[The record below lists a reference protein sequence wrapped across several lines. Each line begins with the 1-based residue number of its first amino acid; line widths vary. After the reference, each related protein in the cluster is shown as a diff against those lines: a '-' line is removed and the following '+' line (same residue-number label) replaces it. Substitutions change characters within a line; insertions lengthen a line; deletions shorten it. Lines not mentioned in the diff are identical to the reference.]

1 MRPPAARSKG
11 SSAGEPHPRHTHAPT
26 LTRPSDDPEHV
37 RELIARLNT
46 GWRIAGPE
54 ASRAS
59 LKQRLILPLRSAI
72 TRLLRTQETFN
83 SLVVQYVNHQHHTI
97 SEEHQAML
105 AELHRYREALQAR
118 ERRMDTA
125 MHTLL
130 AENAELRTSIG
141 VLQQQV
147 RSERSAHS
155 VSPARSDAP
164 QKPTADARDPNEAL
178 SASYVGFEDQFRGSP
193 DAIRSR
199 LLEYVP
205 IFAGAS
211 DVLDVGCGRGEFLR
225 LLGEHGISARG
236 IDLNT
241 AMVDVCRDQGLNA
254 SVADVLS
261 YLRSLPDGSLGGLFA
276 AQVVEHLQPGYLTQF
291 IDAAFDKLRPGAA
304 IVLETINPACWFAF
318 FESFVRDITHVHP
331 LHPDT
336 LQFLLVASGFQ
347 GVDIQY
353 RAPYPEHEKLQ
364 RVTAPAIGDAAET
377 LNANVD
383 KLNGLLFTYLDY
395 AAIGRR
401 A

>member
-11 SSAGEPHPRHTHAPT
+11 SSAGEPRPRHTHAPT

-147 RSERSAHS
+147 RSDRSAHS
-155 VSPARSDAP
+155 
-164 QKPTADARDPNEAL
+164 T
-178 SASYVGFEDQFRGSP
+178 
-193 DAIRSR
+193 
-199 LLEYVP
+199 
-205 IFAGAS
+205 
-211 DVLDVGCGRGEFLR
+211 
-225 LLGEHGISARG
+225 
-236 IDLNT
+236 
-241 AMVDVCRDQGLNA
+241 GL
-254 SVADVLS
+254 
-261 YLRSLPDGSLGGLFA
+261 
-276 AQVVEHLQPGYLTQF
+276 
-291 IDAAFDKLRPGAA
+291 
-304 IVLETINPACWFAF
+304 
-318 FESFVRDITHVHP
+318 
-331 LHPDT
+331 
-336 LQFLLVASGFQ
+336 
-347 GVDIQY
+347 
-353 RAPYPEHEKLQ
+353 
-364 RVTAPAIGDAAET
+364 
-377 LNANVD
+377 
-383 KLNGLLFTYLDY
+383 
-395 AAIGRR
+395 
-401 A
+401 